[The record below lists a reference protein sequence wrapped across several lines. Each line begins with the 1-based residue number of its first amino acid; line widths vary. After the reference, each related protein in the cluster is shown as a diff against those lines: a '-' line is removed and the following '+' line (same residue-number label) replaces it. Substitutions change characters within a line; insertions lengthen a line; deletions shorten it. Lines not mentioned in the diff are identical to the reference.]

1 MAPNPDTLGSVR
13 LGNKRQNSALKP
25 RPGETVIDI
34 DRTNPI
40 LGNPFILKDHRND
53 AQRAEV
59 ISRYEDKFRADISR
73 HGPMAQATEKLAER
87 VKRGENLIL
96 MCWCAP
102 RPCHG
107 HSLMK
112 RIAELVEQKPEPQ
125 VSPSSPEEQTTQP
138 RTLKTQEPK
147 PDLSRA
153 AQEIEAFGAAPR
165 RPNSPPPTRNAPAS
179 QRAPGERKSPELSG
193 QTSKSTNLGTDLN
206 PYPTP
211 GLR

>member
-1 MAPNPDTLGSVR
+1 MAADPGTLGSVR

-25 RPGETVIDI
+25 RPGETAIDI
-34 DRTNPI
+34 DRTNPV

-59 ISRYEDKFRADISR
+59 IARYEDKFRADIAR
-73 HGPMAQATEKLAER
+73 NGPMARTTEKLAER

-107 HSLMK
+107 HSVMK

-125 VSPSSPEEQTTQP
+125 VSPSSPKAQTSQP
-138 RTLKTQEPK
+138 RRPNTQEPK
-147 PDLSRA
+147 PDVSRA
-153 AQEIEAFGAAPR
+153 AREIEAFGAAPR
-165 RPNSPPPTRNAPAS
+165 RPKSEPSTRNAPAP
-179 QRAPGERKSPELSG
+179 QRAAGEGKSRE
-193 QTSKSTNLGTDLN
+193 TSDKARTPANAETNLN
-206 PYPTP
+206 PYSTP